1 MSETQISDQYLY
13 QSSLKSDPEIK
24 VSSGKRVPFV
34 IDLNQG
40 SYQNG
45 GITIDA
51 TAQLNGSEGFAC
63 LRDAYIMLPY
73 KVSMKNGA
81 TAQTLPANRF
91 CTTLKCGNW
100 NVIDSMSLELNGKT
114 IVSMAD
120 YKLFWNNVRA
130 QTGYSPQYVEKHGA
144 ESFLYPDA
152 AQSALYSSATSST
165 TGDGYSNTTAF
176 SSSFATTG
184 PAGGASIPNDGLVKR
199 LLSNPPNA
207 GSDFSTAWPSVGGA
221 AASTTIA
228 NQTARGAFVAGAA
241 TANAI
246 MGTWNYM
253 LKVKLTDLHPIFKE
267 LDLMA
272 NPPIRLRFRVN
283 QGTSSVAVDAT
294 KGMSLTSTTLASG
307 NVCPVMVAASST
319 GNPIAGVLAASAPF
333 SISWGAVVNALEP
346 TIDGTYMPFTTSRL
360 YVPFVHLENPQA
372 IISKPVKKVRYND
385 CYAQWFYQRAGT
397 GKQSTQLN
405 AAFDLQLSASVKNA
419 KYVILLP
426 FAEQT
431 GSFASAAVQEFQ
443 SPFDSAPWTLHPGSS
458 IRNFNVRI
466 GSQQTF
472 DISHDYDFHHFTNE
486 IAKISAINGDLT
498 PELVNGLLD
507 YQTWSLTNRVLIA
520 DVSRLTERDVPQAI
534 QVQGVNAG
542 CQGTN
547 MLVLV
552 VSEQELSYDRLTGEV
567 LDFTTA

>member
-1 MSETQISDQYLY
+1 MSETQLSDQYLY

-34 IDLNQG
+34 IDINQG

-45 GITIDA
+45 VITIDA
-51 TAQLNGSEGFAC
+51 TAQLNGSEGLAC
-63 LRDAYIMLPY
+63 LRDAYLMLPY
-73 KVSMKNGA
+73 QISMRNGG
-81 TAQTLPANRF
+81 TAQTAAANRF
-91 CTTLKCGNW
+91 CATLKCGNW

-114 IVSMAD
+114 IISMAD
-120 YKLFWNNVRA
+120 YKLFWNNIRA

-144 ESFLYPDA
+144 ESFLFPDS

-165 TGDGYSNTTAF
+165 TGDGYTNTTAF
-176 SSSFATTG
+176 TSSFATTG

-207 GSDFSTAWPSVGGA
+207 GSDFSTSWSSVGAA

-246 MGTWNYM
+246 MGTWNYT

-267 LDLMA
+267 LYLMA
-272 NPPIRLRFRVN
+272 NPQIRLRFRVN
-283 QGTSSVAVDAT
+283 QGTSAVAVDAS

-307 NVCPVMVAASST
+307 DVCPVMVAASSS
-319 GNPIAGVLAASAPF
+319 GNPMAGVLANSAPF

-385 CYAQWFYQRAGT
+385 CYA
-397 GKQSTQLN
+397 
-405 AAFDLQLSASVKNA
+405 
-419 KYVILLP
+419 
-426 FAEQT
+426 
-431 GSFASAAVQEFQ
+431 
-443 SPFDSAPWTLHPGSS
+443 
-458 IRNFNVRI
+458 
-466 GSQQTF
+466 
-472 DISHDYDFHHFTNE
+472 
-486 IAKISAINGDLT
+486 
-498 PELVNGLLD
+498 
-507 YQTWSLTNRVLIA
+507 
-520 DVSRLTERDVPQAI
+520 
-534 QVQGVNAG
+534 
-542 CQGTN
+542 
-547 MLVLV
+547 
-552 VSEQELSYDRLTGEV
+552 
-567 LDFTTA
+567 